1 MTKKFDVIVNVP
13 ALQTNTPFT
22 YRADAAIENDIKI
35 GSRVIVPFGQAGRPV
50 QGFVI
55 GENRQ
60 GSPMELKNIIS
71 LLEPEP
77 FLNQELI
84 DLSAW
89 LADKTFSFRVTCLNA
104 MLPNLVKINT
114 KRFVKVNRQ
123 RIDPQRVVEVLG
135 EQQVVDLKVNE
146 LDYPQQRQL
155 NQWVKDGSVTL
166 EYATENSARKKMIN
180 WIWPLVDAEQI
191 TQITKTV
198 RPNARQQLKLLQL
211 IPEISVKEGLS
222 QASLIKDYQ
231 ISRGTVDHAVEQ
243 GWLKRD
249 LVEQYRDPFAQ
260 SDLQTD
266 QELNLNDEQF
276 HIIKYKWE
284 LMWDLVW
291 DFKISQIFC
300 LILIK

>member
-1 MTKKFDVIVNVP
+1 
-13 ALQTNTPFT
+13 
-22 YRADAAIENDIKI
+22 
-35 GSRVIVPFGQAGRPV
+35 
-50 QGFVI
+50 
-55 GENRQ
+55 
-60 GSPMELKNIIS
+60 
-71 LLEPEP
+71 EP

-243 GWLKRD
+243 GWLKR
-249 LVEQYRDPFAQ
+249 
-260 SDLQTD
+260 
-266 QELNLNDEQF
+266 
-276 HIIKYKWE
+276 
-284 LMWDLVW
+284 
-291 DFKISQIFC
+291 
-300 LILIK
+300 